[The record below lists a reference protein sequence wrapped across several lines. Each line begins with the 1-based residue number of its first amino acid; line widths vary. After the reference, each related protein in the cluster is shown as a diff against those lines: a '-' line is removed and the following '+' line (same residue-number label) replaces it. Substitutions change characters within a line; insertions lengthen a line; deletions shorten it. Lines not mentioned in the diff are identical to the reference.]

1 MNKIIWKGRICL
13 DQNTLEPAVE
23 LVGMYENKEARIL
36 ISQQDIDEWK
46 ILTGKNLID
55 VKKEELKKKLMK

>member
-1 MNKIIWKGRICL
+1 MNKIILKGRICL

-23 LVGMYENKEARIL
+23 LVRMYENKEARIL